1 MDNIQ
6 SLNFNNNYYSDQ
18 NLLFDTNF
26 LNIEYFFN
34 KVYLFFRQFFGLSS
48 SPDTGTN
55 FFYTF
60 AFVGDIFETIFYFL
74 IILLIIITAY
84 CIVRLFEIRK
94 KEHQHLKHEIEEY
107 AHHQKEREKNLSRGE
122 DSGRPRNE
130 KWEKILQYLF
140 SDTEADWKLSIIDAD
155 EMLFLL
161 MDQLSFKGES
171 LGDKL
176 KAADRDKFRNLSTA
190 WEVHTVRNRIA
201 HEGTNYQLSQREAK
215 RVIALYEQ
223 IFREF
228 RYI

>member
-228 RYI
+228 GYI